1 MLTEGGAR
9 PNSGEP
15 KDSVAVRDYYSQ
27 PCVSIPLFL
36 FEQTPYP
43 YPLLRH
49 LADTFTSTKESFLT
63 LNRQTV
69 WDVFKMHIQHL
80 QTLGF
85 TFSLRNL
92 RTRELN

>member
-15 KDSVAVRDYYSQ
+15 KDSVAVRDYYS
-27 PCVSIPLFL
+27 
-36 FEQTPYP
+36 
-43 YPLLRH
+43 
-49 LADTFTSTKESFLT
+49 ADTFTSTKESFLT

-85 TFSLRNL
+85 TFPSEISAHVNSIDVEVYWVPWTIQKTTSQCNRDV
-92 RTRELN
+92 T